1 MFKKN
6 LIAFSKH
13 VKVAF
18 LDLFRHYQLG
28 LAHGFNKQYDESIDQ
43 YRRAIKVM
51 EAKIGIKL
59 LYIVLL

>member
-1 MFKKN
+1 MKEVEIR
-6 LIAFSKH
+6 LQDQEA
-13 VKVAF
+13 VAF

-28 LAHGFNKQYDESIDQ
+28 LAHGFNKQYDDSIDQ